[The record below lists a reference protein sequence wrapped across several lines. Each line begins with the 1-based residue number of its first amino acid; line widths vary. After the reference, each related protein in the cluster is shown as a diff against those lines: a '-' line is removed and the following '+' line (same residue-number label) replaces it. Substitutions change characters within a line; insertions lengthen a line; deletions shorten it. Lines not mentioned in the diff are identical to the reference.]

1 MNTTNKAEVTGT
13 TLKLPDEI
21 WVNEQYF
28 VVAEIGKNALKN
40 NKTVTKLTI
49 GENVAKIGSSAFRNM
64 TKLKSIT
71 INAANLKSIG
81 KNAFKG
87 VGDEKRVT
95 ISVKAETEEE
105 FEKICDMIRNAGV
118 GKKVKFV
125 KI

>member
-1 MNTTNKAEVTGT
+1 M
-13 TLKLPDEI
+13 
-21 WVNEQYF
+21 
-28 VVAEIGKNALKN
+28 
-40 NKTVTKLTI
+40 
-49 GENVAKIGSSAFRNM
+49 AKIGSSAFRNM

-105 FEKICDMIRNAGV
+105 FEKICDRIRNAGV